1 MESRRDKQKA
11 MQTWTR
17 CVRKDEDVSK
27 VETRRAEREEETTR
41 CEFDGQGGIVPS
53 STAPE

>member
-1 MESRRDKQKA
+1 MDEV
-11 MQTWTR
+11 
-17 CVRKDEDVSK
+17 CVRKDEGVSE
-27 VETRRAEREEETTR
+27 VETRRAESEEETTR